1 MKPLSNKFHNFS
13 ISYLSTKVQ
22 RKQLKAMI
30 VTIAFCFMYHFK
42 TFSC

>member
-22 RKQLKAMI
+22 GKQLKAMI
-30 VTIAFCFMYHFK
+30 FTT
-42 TFSC
+42 TFSSILYC